1 MATLQNT
8 VNTFCG
14 IHFGKNIDS
23 SMRFQKSSKIFSM
36 RVIIEEI
43 KYSRNKHMQK
53 GCQYGNIITEKIAK
67 GKIHNVCINVL

>member
-1 MATLQNT
+1 MATLQNI

-36 RVIIEEI
+36 RVITEEI

-53 GCQYGNIITEKIAK
+53 GYQYGNIITGKIAK
-67 GKIHNVCINVL
+67 VKIHNVCINVL